1 MLKWHRPV
9 RFLMAERH
17 GSVPRAILVTRAAC
31 LAMDEGAGAAIEKLL
46 EEDAMPASAHGIV
59 SRRECDAAL
68 RAALRKRLFV
78 GGWQRQSRPVYAC
91 TIRASQDPM
100 RGPATALSDFGAM
113 VLMTVA
119 YFQPTTRGDTSK
131 NFGKEVSRD
140 MIASLC
146 NANVLVS
153 GPRSPTP
160 GAPTYTYV
168 PTKHLPVGLL
178 PADAG
183 RPARH

>member
-1 MLKWHRPV
+1 M
-9 RFLMAERH
+9 
-17 GSVPRAILVTRAAC
+17 
-31 LAMDEGAGAAIEKLL
+31 
-46 EEDAMPASAHGIV
+46 
-59 SRRECDAAL
+59 
-68 RAALRKRLFV
+68 
-78 GGWQRQSRPVYAC
+78 
-91 TIRASQDPM
+91 
-100 RGPATALSDFGAM
+100 
-113 VLMTVA
+113 LMTVA
-119 YFQPTTRGDTSK
+119 YFQPTTRSDTSK

-168 PTKHLPVGLL
+168 PTKHLPFGLL